1 MNLEDFNSIEL
12 KKIAT
17 DGDHA
22 LVTKK
27 TSAEVVDIVT
37 KSMSFPMEAIIK
49 RYRKEHNID
58 LKTASLHERELKR
71 FLALAAIYD
80 VPLGMRGPVDELW
93 HTFIIFTVD
102 YMNFCQTVAGRMIH
116 HVPTRD
122 DEPIAFGKKS
132 ATLFDEAYRSVFS
145 CEPPSEIWP
154 QNNTNSDCQHE
165 CRPIDCYPCESKL
178 S

>member
-122 DEPIAFGKKS
+122 DEPIAFGKNLPPYLMKRIDLYS
-132 ATLFDEAYRSVFS
+132 PASPQAKFGLKIILIVIASTSVGQLIVT
-145 CEPPSEIWP
+145 PV
-154 QNNTNSDCQHE
+154 NRN
-165 CRPIDCYPCESKL
+165 
-178 S
+178 